1 MKTSSPSPGR
11 LSIREAFPREV
22 LREARRLGKSV
33 RPSELDGR
41 LDCRNDPVITID
53 PSSARDLDDA
63 FSLRR
68 TRRGHWQLRVHIAD
82 VSHYVKPESALDR
95 EAQLRGNS
103 TYLVDRVI
111 PMLPETLSNG
121 LCSLLPGTDRLSKCV
136 ELLLTDTGRVLHRH
150 FTSAVVHCQRAFSY
164 EEAMLLISGRN
175 PGGTPPRLARM
186 IRQAHQLARHLRSR
200 RFRAGSLEFSS
211 RETTLQLDRRGRVT
225 GIGQVEHDHSHQL
238 IEELMLLVNE
248 AVAARLRE
256 LRRPS
261 IHRVHESPDPEQLRT
276 YRKTIRAHRIPCGD
290 LRKQRE
296 VQRLFER
303 LEQSPGGEA
312 LQIGFL
318 RSLSRAHYTTR
329 PLGHYGLAKA
339 HYAHFTSPIRR
350 YADLVVHRSLFEQ
363 STLGSNDLRE
373 IADHVSSTERASSMA
388 ERDSKRAKICAF
400 LHSQLRLGKAA
411 TYGALVTEVR
421 PHGLFVSI
429 EELGIGGFVPT
440 RFLGKARYRFH
451 RSSAQL
457 RDRRTGRRLKLGDR
471 VKIQPVRIDLERLR
485 VTFSLSERP
494 RSTTNQKTPCHP
506 CRPDH
511 HKDPPGKPPSFHD
524 TFNSAV
530 ND

>member
-1 MKTSSPSPGR
+1 MHPAQNTDMKTSSPDPGES
-11 LSIREAFPREV
+11 SIREAFPREV
-22 LREARRLGKSV
+22 LREARRLGKIV
-33 RPSELDGR
+33 QPSELCGR
-41 LDCRNDPVITID
+41 LDCRHDPVITID

-68 TRRGHWQLRVHIAD
+68 TRKGYWQLRVHVAD
-82 VSHYVKPESALDR
+82 VSHYVKPQSALDR

-136 ELLLTDTGRVLHRH
+136 ELLLTDTGRVLHRR

-164 EEAMLLISGRN
+164 EDAMLVISDRSR
-175 PGGTPPRLARM
+175 GGAPPHLARM
-186 IRQAHQLARHLRSR
+186 IRQAHQLAQHLRSR
-200 RFRAGSLEFSS
+200 RLRAGSLEFSS
-211 RETTLQLDRRGRVT
+211 PETTIQLDRRGRVT

-248 AVAARLRE
+248 AVATRLRE
-256 LRRPS
+256 LHRPS
-261 IHRVHESPDPEQLRT
+261 IHRVHESPDPERLRA
-276 YRKTIRAHRIPCGD
+276 YRKTIQAHRIPCGD

-303 LEQSPGGEA
+303 LEQTAAGQA

-318 RSLSRAHYTTR
+318 RSLNRAHYTTR

-350 YADLVVHRSLFEQ
+350 YADLVVHRSLFGQ
-363 STLGSNDLRE
+363 GMSGRNNLCE
-373 IADHVSSTERASSMA
+373 IADHISATERASSMA

-400 LHSQLRLGKAA
+400 LHSQIRLRKAV

-429 EELGIGGFVPT
+429 EEIGIGGVVPV
-440 RFLGKARYRFH
+440 RLLGKARYQFH
-451 RSSAQL
+451 HSSAEL
-457 RDRRTGRRLKLGDR
+457 RDRRTGRRFKLGDR
-471 VKIQPVRIDLERLR
+471 VQIQPARIDLKRLR
-485 VTFSLSERP
+485 VTFSLAAPPKPTKS
-494 RSTTNQKTPCHP
+494 Q
-506 CRPDH
+506 
-511 HKDPPGKPPSFHD
+511 KDPSSPRGPHRDQGHHS
-524 TFNSAV
+524 
-530 ND
+530 